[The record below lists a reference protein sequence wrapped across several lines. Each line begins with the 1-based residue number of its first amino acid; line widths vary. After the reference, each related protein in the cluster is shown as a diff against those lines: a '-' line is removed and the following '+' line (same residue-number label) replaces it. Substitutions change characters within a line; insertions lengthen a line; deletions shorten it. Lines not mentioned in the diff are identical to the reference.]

1 MNQSASTITT
11 TTCPQ
16 TQPLAPAPSSP
27 SSSPGHGAYTHIHT
41 PYPKARF
48 DPEAQALTLGS
59 PGLSTLGQPC
69 REDRVRPQPRGGE
82 RQTGADDFG
91 LTCS

>member
-1 MNQSASTITT
+1 MNQSASTITH

-16 TQPLAPAPSSP
+16 TQPLAFSALTL
-27 SSSPGHGAYTHIHT
+27 HLLVQAMVHTHTYT

-59 PGLSTLGQPC
+59 LASPHLGSPA
-69 REDRVRPQPRGGE
+69 EDK
-82 RQTGADDFG
+82 
-91 LTCS
+91 